1 MLQSKIFILLSCT
14 YIFLRVRFL
23 TSLVFTICISILTF
37 FNTILV
43 LNFCLFI
50 YLFILFLFLSHQLVL
65 CARDS

>member
-50 YLFILFLFLSHQLVL
+50 YLFILFLFLSHRLVL